1 MKKAKKAKIYYQLMN
16 DDVLNLYFYSEI
28 TNYAFDEK
36 DITAE
41 KLAEK
46 LSEFKGNNINI
57 FVNSIGGEVYETYAI
72 ASQLLR
78 AKANKTC
85 YIDGIAA
92 SAATLIPM
100 ACDKVIMA
108 SYATMFIHNA
118 WVYVSGNSN
127 DLRKAADDLD
137 KLMETNKSLYMRKF
151 AGTIEELTEMLDAET
166 TLTAKECKEFGF
178 CDEIVEEIET
188 PEEPDTNEGEPDKDE
203 NDEDETNTGTYEQ
216 LVKEVTARVM
226 QKISGDKGHKKED
239 PQESFKDKFLKVK
252 LEN

>member
-1 MKKAKKAKIYYQLMN
+1 MKKKKAKIYYQLMDN
-16 DDVLNLYFYSEI
+16 DTLNLYFYSEI
-28 TNYAFDEK
+28 TNYVFDEK
-36 DITAE
+36 DINAE

-57 FVNSIGGEVYETYAI
+57 FVNSYGGEVYETYAI

-108 SYATMFIHNA
+108 SYATMVIHNA
-118 WVYVSGNSN
+118 WVYISGDSTE
-127 DLRKAADDLD
+127 LRKAADDLD
-137 KLMETNKSLYMRKF
+137 KLMEANRTLYMRKF
-151 AGTIEELTEMLDAET
+151 TGTLEELTKMLDDET
-166 TLTAKECKEFGF
+166 TLTAKECKEYGF

-203 NDEDETNTGTYEQ
+203 NDDDETNAETYEQ
-216 LVKEVTARVM
+216 LVKDITARVM
-226 QKISGDKGHKKED
+226 QKISGDEGHKKED
-239 PQESFKDKFLKVK
+239 PPESFKDKFLKAK

>member
-1 MKKAKKAKIYYQLMN
+1 MDN
-16 DDVLNLYFYSEI
+16 DTLNLYFYSEI
-28 TNYAFDEK
+28 TSYAFDEK
-36 DITAE
+36 QITAE

-46 LSEFKGNNINI
+46 LSEFEGNNINV
-57 FVNSIGGEVYETYAI
+57 FVNSYGGEVYETYAI

-92 SAATLIPM
+92 SAATLVPM

-118 WVYVSGNSN
+118 WVYISGNSTE
-127 DLRKAADDLD
+127 LRKAADDLD
-137 KLMETNKSLYMRKF
+137 KVMEANRSLYMRKF
-151 AGTIEELTEMLDAET
+151 NGTLEELTKMLDDET
-166 TLTAKECKEFGF
+166 TMTAKECKEYGF

-188 PEEPDTNEGEPDKDE
+188 PEEPETDDGEPDKD
-203 NDEDETNTGTYEQ
+203 NTDEDETNADPYEQ

-226 QKISGDKGHKKED
+226 QKISGDGHKKED